1 MPEKDKLFYKEVKMV
16 DQDPDKY
23 LKEIQE
29 MLLNDTYEVS
39 EYTVSIINDKGKERE
54 LEKLPYFPD
63 RIIQWAIM
71 LQIEPIFMETFCTH
85 TCASIKD
92 RGISKALDLLHGYLE
107 DVPGTQYCLKID
119 VRKFYPS
126 IDHDILKQLLARKIK
141 DQRLLSLLY
150 KIVDSVPGT
159 GVPIGSYLS
168 QYLANFYLAY
178 FDHYLKE
185 ELHQRYVVRYMD
197 DIIILS
203 DSKEQLH
210 EVRRK
215 MGEYLETRLN
225 LVLKDNWQVFPVDV
239 RGIDFIGF
247 RCFHGY
253 TLLRKRTCIK
263 FKNIMRRILQ
273 KQEAGLLISYSEF
286 CSANSYCGWLDM
298 CNGYRLKEKYI
309 VPVAPSLMRYYE
321 EVIADGKKNKVAK
334 INKYRKKVRKE
345 RIGESC
351 MKDLG
356 IRQGSAAFAV
366 PVVVMPDAVYVHKDI
381 QRVAPQ
387 DGMENAGDVYQYHE
401 FVYEVDEYIQL
412 IGSENDT
419 LKENLSSMSEE
430 LTSTQMALTEV
441 FEMIG
446 GAE

>member
-1 MPEKDKLFYKEVKMV
+1 MKRHGDIFYKICAMENLREAHRNARKDKLFYKEVKMV

-263 FKNIMRRILQ
+263 FKNIMRRIQ
-273 KQEAGLLISYSEF
+273 KKQEAGLLISYSEF

-321 EVIADGKKNKVAK
+321 EVIADGKKNKVVK
-334 INKYRKKVRKE
+334 INKYRKKLEKKGLVK
-345 RIGESC
+345 
-351 MKDLG
+351 
-356 IRQGSAAFAV
+356 AA
-366 PVVVMPDAVYVHKDI
+366 
-381 QRVAPQ
+381 
-387 DGMENAGDVYQYHE
+387 
-401 FVYEVDEYIQL
+401 
-412 IGSENDT
+412 
-419 LKENLSSMSEE
+419 
-430 LTSTQMALTEV
+430 
-441 FEMIG
+441 
-446 GAE
+446 

>member
-1 MPEKDKLFYKEVKMV
+1 MKRHGDIFYKICAMENLREAHRNARKDKLFYKEVKMV
-16 DQDPDKY
+16 DQDPDTY

-29 MLLNDTYEVS
+29 MLLNEKYEVS
-39 EYTVSIINDKGKERE
+39 EYTVSIINDKGKERK

-92 RGISKALDLLHGYLE
+92 RGISRALDLLHGYLE
-107 DVPGTQYCLKID
+107 DIPGTQYCLKID

-126 IDHDILKQLLARKIK
+126 IDHDILKQLLERKIK
-141 DQRLLSLLY
+141 DKWLLSLLF

-185 ELHQRYVVRYMD
+185 ELHLKYVVRYMD
-197 DIIILS
+197 DIIILL

-210 EVRRK
+210 EVRKK
-215 MGEYLETRLN
+215 MDEYLHTRLN
-225 LVLKDNWQVFPVDV
+225 LSLKDNWQVFPVDA

-263 FKNIMRRILQ
+263 FKNIMRRIQ
-273 KQEAGLLISYSEF
+273 KKQEAGLLISYSEF

-298 CNGYRLKEKYI
+298 CDGHRLKEKYI
-309 VPVAPSLMRYYE
+309 APIAPSLMRYYE
-321 EVIADGKKNKVAK
+321 EIIADGKKNKVVK
-334 INKYRKKVRKE
+334 INKYRKKLEKKGLVK
-345 RIGESC
+345 
-351 MKDLG
+351 
-356 IRQGSAAFAV
+356 AA
-366 PVVVMPDAVYVHKDI
+366 
-381 QRVAPQ
+381 
-387 DGMENAGDVYQYHE
+387 
-401 FVYEVDEYIQL
+401 
-412 IGSENDT
+412 
-419 LKENLSSMSEE
+419 
-430 LTSTQMALTEV
+430 
-441 FEMIG
+441 
-446 GAE
+446 